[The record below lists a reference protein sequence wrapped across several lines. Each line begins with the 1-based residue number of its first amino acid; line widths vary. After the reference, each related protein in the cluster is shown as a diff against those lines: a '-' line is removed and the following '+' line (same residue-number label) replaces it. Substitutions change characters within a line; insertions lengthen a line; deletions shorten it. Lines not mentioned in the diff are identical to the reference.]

1 MSKCATRIA
10 NIQQLSITINPPS
23 NPTKVPS
30 HICLVIDIS
39 GSMNSSAT
47 VDDGSSGGESSGLTV
62 LDVVKHSCK
71 TVVNLLSASD
81 QLSIVTYSTSA
92 KVVSNPMSMTPA
104 NKTLTL
110 SRIDALQTEGST
122 NIWDGLLKAMEL
134 VKTNSDKIQSSIF
147 LLTDGLPNV
156 VPPRGH
162 LPMLSRYQ
170 DANPA
175 FSADIHTFGFGYNL
189 DSGLLLSFAVAGGG
203 GFSFV
208 PDSGFVGTTFCHS
221 VANVLTTIGQK
232 AKLKIELPN
241 FCSLEKVHGVSAI
254 AGEGNQLQHEIHS
267 WGVEIL
273 VGALH
278 FEQPRT
284 YILDVCSG
292 VSSVDGGD
300 FLATVVYSQIDGSE
314 IITTT
319 NNTTN
324 SSNTQHVNSFTL
336 NRLSTVETISSII
349 KRNCDSSEASAES
362 KRLVKQL
369 ISSVAETILLP
380 SPQNSALLED
390 LKTQVTEAVSSDKF
404 WNKVSEHDVSER
416 SGGGQH

>member
-1 MSKCATRIA
+1 
-10 NIQQLSITINPPS
+10 
-23 NPTKVPS
+23 
-30 HICLVIDIS
+30 
-39 GSMNSSAT
+39 MNSSAT

-189 DSGLLLSFAVAGGG
+189 DSGLLLSLAVAGGG
-203 GFSFV
+203 GFSFI